1 MLCSK
6 HDITALR
13 AFHTGNKSAGHES
26 AFDANGEWLVVH
38 CAVDVSGHI
47 QG

>member
-1 MLCSK
+1 MA
-6 HDITALR
+6 ALWT
-13 AFHTGNKSAGHES
+13 FHAGNESAGHES

-38 CAVDVSGHI
+38 YAVEVSGHI